1 VPCSKYV
8 SLHGAM
14 LNAVDIGSF
23 PSQKERAKA
32 SEILRDTISKYMLYI
47 MSPQEAS
54 MNERV

>member
-1 VPCSKYV
+1 
-8 SLHGAM
+8 M

-23 PSQKERAKA
+23 PSQKERPKA
-32 SEILRDTISKYMLYI
+32 SEILRDTTSKFIYMLHI

>member
-1 VPCSKYV
+1 M